1 MGLGSG
7 AWTMIER
14 EVLVVGAG
22 PAGLSAAIEAARA
35 GADTLLVDANSTAG
49 GQLFKQ
55 IHKFFGSKA
64 HEAGERGIDIGRR
77 LLEEADAVGVEA
89 WLDTVVW
96 GLFEDRKLSVLRE
109 GRSVDLQTRCIVIA
123 TGAMENGL
131 SFPGWTL
138 PGVISAGA
146 AQTMINI
153 HRVLPGQRV
162 LMVGSGNVGV
172 IVAYQLLQAGAEV
185 MAVVETLPRV
195 GGYGVHAAK
204 IRRAGVP
211 ILTSNTIVEAVGE
224 KEVDGAV
231 IAQVDDQMRVI
242 EGTER
247 RLDVDTICLAVGL
260 TPMAE
265 LALMAGCQFTYV
277 PELGGHVPVHD
288 ERMETTMPGLYVAG
302 DVTGIEEAN
311 TAMEEGR
318 LAGAAIAVALGYL
331 HQEEA
336 DKTMAQIRSRL
347 DELRLGPFG
356 EHRARAKAAQ
366 MQTPESVAAP
376 VNAGAT
382 AEIAEAPGKEAAV
395 QAVERRGVAYTG
407 VHCEEEL
414 QASPGYPDLERL
426 QEGGVAVIECVQDIP
441 CNPCELACRQ
451 GAIRVGVPITNLP
464 SLDVESCSGCGLCI
478 AACPGLAIFVVDLN
492 HSETEALI
500 SFPYE
505 YESLPTVGDL
515 VEAVDRGGEPVSSAR
530 VTRVQNPPAFNRTA
544 VVTIAVPKEYGI
556 VVRSIRRRR
565 EP

>member
-1 MGLGSG
+1 
-7 AWTMIER
+7 MIER
-14 EVLVVGAG
+14 EVVVVGAG

-35 GADTLLVDANSTAG
+35 GAGTLLIDENSTAG

-55 IHKFFGSKA
+55 IHKFFGSKD
-64 HEAGERGIDIGRR
+64 HEAGERGIDIGHR
-77 LLEEADAVGVEA
+77 LLEEADAVGVET
-89 WLDTVVW
+89 WLDAVVW
-96 GLFEDRKLSVLRE
+96 GLFEDRKLSVLRQ
-109 GRSVDLQTRCIVIA
+109 GRSVDLQTGCIVIA

-131 SFPGWTL
+131 TFPGWTL

-146 AQTMINI
+146 AQTVINI
-153 HRVLPGQRV
+153 HRVLPGRRI
-162 LMVGSGNVGV
+162 LMVGAGNVGV

-185 MAVVETLPRV
+185 VAVVEALPRV

-211 ILTSNTIVEAVGE
+211 ILTSHTIVEAIGE
-224 KEVDGAV
+224 KSVDAAV
-231 IAQVDDQMRVI
+231 IARVDDQMRVVA
-242 EGTER
+242 GTER

-265 LALMAGCQFTYV
+265 LAMMAGCQFTYI

-288 ERMETTMPGLYVAG
+288 DRMETSIPGLYVAG

-318 LAGAAIAVALGYL
+318 LAGTAIAAALGYL
-331 HQEEA
+331 SQDQADEA
-336 DKTMAQIRSRL
+336 MAQIRSRL
-347 DELRLGPFG
+347 DELRLGQFG
-356 EHRARAKAAQ
+356 EHRAAAKAAQ
-366 MQTPESVAAP
+366 MRAPKSATLPPEPAEVPGGEPAA
-376 VNAGAT
+376 
-382 AEIAEAPGKEAAV
+382 
-395 QAVERRGVAYTG
+395 QAVERQGVAYTG

-451 GAIRVGVPITNLP
+451 GAIRVGVPITSLP

-478 AACPGLAIFVVDLN
+478 AACPGLAVFVVDMN
-492 HSETEALI
+492 FSDTEALVT
-500 SFPYE
+500 FPYE
-505 YESLPTVGDL
+505 YEPLPAVGDR
-515 VEAVDRGGEPVSSAR
+515 VEAVDRAGQPVTAGR

-544 VVTIAVPKEYGI
+544 VVSVAVPKEYGM
-556 VVRSIRRRR
+556 VVRGISHGR